1 MGYIDLEN
9 WFRLN
14 FSLQIHHSIN
24 IPTVEF
30 MMPWEREVYA
40 TMISQYV
47 EEENLK
53 RKAEQDG
60 YN

>member
-14 FSLQIHHSIN
+14 FSFQLYHHFAIDM
-24 IPTVEF
+24 VESW
-30 MMPWEREVYA
+30 MPWEREIYS
-40 TMISQYV
+40 TLISQYV
-47 EEENLK
+47 EEENLRRQK
-53 RKAEQDG
+53 EQDG